1 VRVVLDTNILVSACW
16 KPGGNEAEVARL
28 ATTGIVTPCVS
39 AAVLAEYRD
48 VLSRRKLSKISV
60 LAAELLKSLERA
72 AVTVETGPPV
82 LASVDED
89 DNRFLECL
97 DAAGAG
103 FLITGNLRHYP
114 GVWGAARIVNART
127 FLSLRYRQ

>member
-1 VRVVLDTNILVSACW
+1 MVLDTNILVSACW

-28 ATTGIVTPCVS
+28 STSGALTPCVS

-48 VLSRRKLSKISV
+48 VLSRRKLSGISA
-60 LAAELLKSLERA
+60 LATELLASLEQA
-72 AVTVETGPPV
+72 ALTVETGPLV
-82 LASVDED
+82 QASVDED

-97 DAAGAG
+97 DAANAE

-114 GVWGAARIVNART
+114 LVWGAARIVNART
-127 FLSLRYRQ
+127 FLSLRYRE